1 MKTPTLYFLIQPE
14 LAGCHD
20 DVGKTLGVAGEEN
33 LWQSVRKAMSQQYD
47 VHNILQHTALANRSR
62 DKL

>member
-33 LWQSVRKAMSQQYD
+33 L
-47 VHNILQHTALANRSR
+47 
-62 DKL
+62 